1 MSGYI
6 AAYIVLICLS
16 AFFSASEMCFSSANR
31 MRLESAAEGGSRGAR
46 IALKVMD
53 RFDDSLSAILIGNN
67 LVNIATPPSPLSS
80 SSSSPATTGPGSPPL

>member
-31 MRLESAAEGGSRGAR
+31 MRLESAAEGGSRG
-46 IALKVMD
+46 
-53 RFDDSLSAILIGNN
+53 
-67 LVNIATPPSPLSS
+67 
-80 SSSSPATTGPGSPPL
+80 PGSPSRSWTGSTTRSRPYS

>member
-31 MRLESAAEGGSRGAR
+31 MRLESAAEGGSRGEGDSFRYEDLEVTVLA
-46 IALKVMD
+46 MD
-53 RFDDSLSAILIGNN
+53 GLRVDRV
-67 LVNIATPPSPLSS
+67 LVKRS
-80 SSSSPATTGPGSPPL
+80 GPEPGETEEN